1 MKKWILLLFIFSFTL
16 GIAQNEILFESA
28 TKAYNEG
35 NYEDAIDNYH
45 EILKSG
51 QHSAEVYFN
60 LGNSYYKVN
69 KIGPSIYYYEKALL
83 LNPNDAEILS
93 NLSFA
98 QNMTIDAIEPMPQT
112 SITRMVASV
121 KNVLTFDQWAYT
133 AVIFMFLF
141 VLLYLAFY
149 FFQFTDRKRMAFIA
163 SMICLFA
170 TAISILFA
178 FIQYQDFTQTQPAII
193 FASETAVKE
202 EPNNRSNSIFD
213 LHEGT
218 KVFVEEELNDWN
230 KIRLA
235 DGKNG
240 WIPATDLR
248 MLKDFK

>member
-1 MKKWILLLFIFSFTL
+1 MKKWILLYLFIFTSSI
-16 GIAQNEILFESA
+16 GIAQNEVLFDSA

-35 NYEDAIDNYH
+35 NYLEAIDNYH

-60 LGNSYYKVN
+60 LGNSYYKAN

-83 LNPNDAEILS
+83 LDPNDAEIVS

-98 QNMTIDAIEPMPQT
+98 QNMTIDSIEPMPQT
-112 SITRMVASV
+112 SISRMVASV
-121 KNVLTFDQWAYT
+121 KNILTFDQWAYT

-149 FFQFTDRKRMAFIA
+149 FFRFADKKRIAFIA
-163 SMICLFA
+163 SMTCLFA
-170 TAISILFA
+170 TAISILFGV
-178 FIQYQDFTQTQPAII
+178 IQYQDFTQTQPAII
-193 FASETAVKE
+193 FASETSVKE
-202 EPNNRSNSIFD
+202 EPNNRSNTIFN
-213 LHEGT
+213 LHEGS

-248 MLKDFK
+248 VLKDF

>member
-1 MKKWILLLFIFSFTL
+1 MKKWILIVFIFSFST
-16 GIAQNEILFESA
+16 GIAQNEVLFESA

-35 NYEDAIDNYH
+35 NYQDAIDNYH

-83 LNPNDAEILS
+83 LNPNDPEILS

-112 SITRMVASV
+112 TISRIVVSF
-121 KNVLTFDQWAYT
+121 KNILTFDQWAYS
-133 AVIFMFLF
+133 AVVFMFLF

-149 FFQFTDRKRMAFIA
+149 FFRFANKKRMAFIA
-163 SMICLFA
+163 SMICLLA

-178 FIQYQDFTQTQPAII
+178 VIQYQDFKQTQPAII

-202 EPNNRSNSIFD
+202 EPNNRSNTIFD
-213 LHEGT
+213 LHEGS
-218 KVFVEEELNDWN
+218 KVFVEDELNDWN

-235 DGKNG
+235 DGKTG
-240 WIPATDLR
+240 WIPANDLR
-248 MLKDFK
+248 KLKDF

>member
-1 MKKWILLLFIFSFTL
+1 MKKWVLLVFICSFSI
-16 GIAQNEILFESA
+16 GIAQNDVLFDSA

-35 NYEDAIDNYH
+35 NYQDAIDNYH

-51 QHSAEVYFN
+51 KHSAEVYFN

-83 LNPNDAEILS
+83 LDPNDAEILN

-98 QNMTIDAIEPMPQT
+98 QQMTIDAIEPMPQT
-112 SITRMVASV
+112 SISRMLASV
-121 KNVLTFDQWAYT
+121 KNILTFDQWAYT

-141 VLLYLAFY
+141 VALYLAFY
-149 FFQFTDRKRMAFIA
+149 FLQFADKKRIAFIA
-163 SMICLFA
+163 SMICLLVTVF
-170 TAISILFA
+170 SILFA
-178 FIQYQDFTQTQPAII
+178 VIQYQDFVQTQPAII
-193 FASETAVKE
+193 FAAETAVKE
-202 EPNNRSNSIFD
+202 EPNNRSSTLFD
-213 LHEGT
+213 LHEGS

-248 MLKDFK
+248 ILKDF

>member
-1 MKKWILLLFIFSFTL
+1 MKKWIFIVFIFSFST
-16 GIAQNEILFESA
+16 GIAQNEVLFESA

-35 NYEDAIDNYH
+35 NYEEAIDNYH

-83 LNPNDAEILS
+83 LNPNDSEILS

-98 QNMTIDAIEPMPQT
+98 QNMTIDAIEPLPQT
-112 SITRMVASV
+112 SISRIVVSI
-121 KNVLTFDQWAYT
+121 KNILTFDHWAHT
-133 AVIFMFLF
+133 AVVFMFMF

-149 FFQFTDRKRMAFIA
+149 FFQFANKKRMALIA

-178 FIQYQDFTQTQPAII
+178 VIQYQDFKQTQPAII
-193 FASETAVKE
+193 FASETTVKE
-202 EPNNRSNSIFD
+202 EPNNRSNTIFD
-213 LHEGT
+213 LHEGS
-218 KVFVEEELNDWN
+218 KVFVEDELNDWN

-235 DGKNG
+235 DGKTG
-240 WIPATDLR
+240 WIPSNDLR
-248 MLKDFK
+248 ILKDF

>member
-1 MKKWILLLFIFSFTL
+1 MQNWILLLIVFTFYT
-16 GIAQNEILFESA
+16 GVAQNEVLFESA

-35 NYEDAIDNYH
+35 NYLDAIDNYQ

-60 LGNSYYKVN
+60 LGNSYYKEN

-83 LNPNDAEILS
+83 LNPNDPEIVN
-93 NLSFA
+93 NLAFA

-112 SITRMVASV
+112 SISRIVASV
-121 KNVLTFDQWAYT
+121 KNILTFDQWAYT
-133 AVIFMFLF
+133 AVIFMILF

-149 FFQFTDRKRMAFIA
+149 FYRFADKKRMAFIA
-163 SMICLFA
+163 SMICLLG
-170 TAISILFA
+170 TGISILFA
-178 FIQYQDFTQTQPAII
+178 FIQYRDYVQTQPAII
-193 FASETAVKE
+193 FAAEAAVKE
-202 EPNNRSNSIFD
+202 EPNNRSNTLFD
-213 LHEGT
+213 LHEGS
-218 KVFVEEELNDWN
+218 KVFVEEELNSWN

-248 MLKDFK
+248 MLKDF

>member
-1 MKKWILLLFIFSFTL
+1 MRKWVLLLFVFTFSI
-16 GIAQNEILFESA
+16 GIAQNEVLFDSA

-35 NYEDAIDNYH
+35 NYQDAIDNYH

-83 LNPNDAEILS
+83 LDPNDIEILN

-98 QNMTIDAIEPMPQT
+98 QKMTIDAIEPLPQT
-112 SITRMVASV
+112 SISRMVGSV
-121 KNVLTFDQWAYT
+121 KNILTFDQWAYT

-149 FFQFTDRKRMAFIA
+149 FFQFADKKRIAFIA
-163 SMICLFA
+163 SMACLLVM
-170 TAISILFA
+170 AISILFA
-178 FIQYQDFTQTQPAII
+178 VIQYRDFTQTQPAII
-193 FASETAVKE
+193 FATETAVKE
-202 EPNNRSNSIFD
+202 EPNNRSNTLFD
-213 LHEGT
+213 LHEGS

-240 WIPATDLR
+240 WIPETDLR
-248 MLKDFK
+248 ILKDF